1 MVVLR
6 IGAASDISMA
16 LFTRM
21 STLPK
26 VSKAFLAMAF
36 MLASL
41 LTSVGTKRALPGPLS
56 LLINSAA
63 SMPIWGVRDAITT
76 LAPTQARDLE
86 IPRPMLLDPPVTT
99 ATSPARVFLFN
110 PVLST
115 VRGAVTSLASILTS
129 SLGCFW
135 GLMAG
140 SSESS
145 SWGTSGAR
153 TLGVSPLN
161 HGDGNFFCDVFGV
174 LIF

>member
-6 IGAASDISMA
+6 IGASSDISMA

-26 VSKAFLAMAF
+26 ASKAFLAMAF

-76 LAPTQARDLE
+76 LAPPQARDLE
-86 IPRPMLLDPPVTT
+86 IPRPMLLEPPVTT
-99 ATSPARVFLFN
+99 ATSPAMAFFFI

-115 VRGAVTSLASILTS
+115 VRAAVTSFASILTS
-129 SLGCFW
+129 SLDCLHTAKYVLLYSKHIGW
-135 GLMAG
+135 
-140 SSESS
+140 
-145 SWGTSGAR
+145 TKAR
-153 TLGVSPLN
+153 AALCLL
-161 HGDGNFFCDVFGV
+161 V
-174 LIF
+174 LRYRITKGM